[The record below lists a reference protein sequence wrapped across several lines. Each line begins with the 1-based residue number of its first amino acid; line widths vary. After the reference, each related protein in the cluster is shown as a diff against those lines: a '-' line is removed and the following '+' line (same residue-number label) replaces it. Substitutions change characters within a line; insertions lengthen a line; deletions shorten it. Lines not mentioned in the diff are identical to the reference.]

1 MKRYEDKMISQPDRW
16 TDEQTNYLSHLETLL
31 LDGITKEKRRKSRQV
46 YIFICLISG

>member
-1 MKRYEDKMISQPDRW
+1 MKRYEDKMISQPASQI
-16 TDEQTNYLSHLETLL
+16 DEQTDDLSHLETLL